1 MKPMQKILL
10 RATLALGLLPLF
22 GGCSEEIKPEP
33 LTYSQLLTGKE
44 SKAWRLTSFQVF
56 DDGTG
61 SGTTN
66 ARDFD
71 APCIVDDLYVFYAD
85 NIKTMEVREGS
96 SKCNDADPDLVL
108 EDTWSLVNATSV
120 LEFNFAGFIPQKLNY
135 KVRNLTETSL
145 TVEFYYLDYLPDVNL
160 SYRFTFTS
168 QAGR

>member
-1 MKPMQKILL
+1 MQKILL

-22 GGCSEEIKPEP
+22 GGCTEEVKPTP
-33 LTYSQLLTGKE
+33 PTYSQLLAGKE
-44 SKAWRLTSFQVF
+44 SKSWRLASYQVF

-66 ARDFD
+66 ARDFS
-71 APCIVDDLYVFYAD
+71 APCIVDDVYVFYAND
-85 NIKTMEVREGS
+85 VKAMEAREGA
-96 SKCNDADPDLVL
+96 SKCSPADPDVFL
-108 EDTWSLVNATSV
+108 EDTWAIVNATAT

-135 KVRNLTETSL
+135 KIRNLTETSL

-168 QAGR
+168 QSDR